1 MRMEQHLAR
10 AKTPTP
16 NRAWTIYAI
25 HHSHTDIGYT
35 ERQEKIERYHAEFI
49 RQALSI
55 LQQSENGAKPDWQ
68 GFRWNCE
75 TFWAV
80 ERFLDQASEKE
91 REQFA
96 AAVRSGSIELSD
108 TYLNMTELPDYS
120 LLQCIHSKAQA
131 YAKSIGHQI
140 DSAMTADINGYGWG
154 YAQSLLDNGIKH
166 LFSCIHTHHG
176 MFALGR
182 KQTPFW
188 WQAPNGDRLLVWNGE
203 HYMFGNEL
211 GLCPGALGQYM
222 IQDEF
227 DNQLIDA
234 HHNDIARIRMHRYVC
249 RLEEEGYPYD
259 FVPVMLSGLGTDN
272 ASPNGRIM
280 EFIRDWNAQYGETIR
295 IEMTTLSGFF
305 ARLKQED
312 MEQLPVYAGDWP
324 DWWSDGVSSTAMHTQ
339 LYRDAQRTLRKV
351 KYLDPKRELVDVQQ
365 ISEAEQA
372 LVMYAEHTWGYHSS
386 IYEPWHPNVQ
396 LLEVRKQAYAADASR
411 LAHQALD
418 QVLFAQGAA
427 PLYPERPIRYR
438 IVNTENASANKL
450 VTLPLD
456 GWEPALFEDGME
468 VVHEGTGAVLPH
480 QSPHPQSIVIQASLD
495 AGGECFLKLRKTQT
509 LPINRTTSNTRL
521 MGSDRVYDMDDLQI
535 EHAAHGPI
543 RIAQHMIESPFVRI
557 EWKEHDGIISWLDK
571 QSGAELLAA
580 NREYGAFTPIY
591 EVTPVADSSDPSQVW
606 AVRSRMGRNRKGI
619 NVERSAGCLIRVR
632 PIENGPLY
640 ATVELTY
647 TIEGMSYYALFLKV
661 YATSNRVEVSVRLHK
676 DSVWLPENVYV
687 ALPFT
692 TGEYSKD
699 TLYVEKAGAIVRPW
713 IDQLPG
719 TCLDYTCI
727 QEGLAWSS
735 HTGAGLANSTIGS
748 EGSRTVMDELEQATE
763 RTLLLAMPDTPLLQL
778 GSLDHGR
785 RIVHTQQAQ
794 DTKPSAYAW
803 LMTNYWETNF
813 KATLGGFYEFRYAL
827 ELRHDVIPT
836 EQLPDE
842 IPALAAEFIV
852 ARMN

>member
-1 MRMEQHLAR
+1 MMNIEQHIAR
-10 AKTPTP
+10 AVTPSPKRT
-16 NRAWTIYAI
+16 WTIYAI

-35 ERQEKIERYHAEFI
+35 ERQEKIERYHVEFI
-49 RQALSI
+49 RQALNI
-55 LQQSENGAKPDWQ
+55 VQQASNGTKPEWK
-68 GFRWNCE
+68 GFRWTCE

-80 ERFLDQASEKE
+80 ERFLEQASEKE

-96 AAVRSGSIELSD
+96 EAVRSGSIELSG

-120 LLQCIHSKAQA
+120 LLHSIHRKAQT
-131 YAKSIGHQI
+131 YAESIGQHV

-188 WQAPNGDRLLVWNGE
+188 WQAPNGERLLVWNGE

-211 GLCPGALGQYM
+211 GLCPGALGKYM

-234 HHNDIARIRMHRYVC
+234 HHDDIARIRMHRYVNQ
-249 RLEEEGYPYD
+249 LEEEGYPYD
-259 FVPVMLSGLGTDN
+259 FAPVMLSGLGTDN
-272 ASPNGRIM
+272 AAPNGRIM
-280 EFIRDWNAQYGETIR
+280 EFIRDWNAQYGDTIR
-295 IEMTTLSGFF
+295 IEMTTLHDFF

-312 MEQLPVYAGDWP
+312 VDQLPVYTGDWP

-339 LYRDAQRTLRKV
+339 LFRDAQRTLRKV
-351 KYLDPKRELVDVQQ
+351 KRLDPKASIVE
-365 ISEAEQA
+365 ISKLNQVEQA

-396 LLEVRKQAYAADASR
+396 LLEVRKQAYAAEASR

-427 PLYPERPIRYR
+427 PLYPERPFRYR
-438 IVNTENASANKL
+438 IVNTEHAPAAKL
-450 VTLPLD
+450 VALSLD
-456 GWEPALFEDGME
+456 GWEPALFEGGLE
-468 VVHEGTGAVLPH
+468 VVHEGTGNVLPH
-480 QSPHPQSIVIQASLD
+480 QSPHPQSVVVQVTLGS
-495 AGGECFLKLRKTQT
+495 GEECFLNLRKAPARPTN
-509 LPINRTTSNTRL
+509 LTTSNTRL
-521 MGSDRVYDMDDLQI
+521 MGSDRVYDMEDL
-535 EHAAHGPI
+535 HAEESAHGPI
-543 RIAQHMIESPFVRI
+543 RIAQHSIESPYVRI
-557 EWKEHDGIISWLDK
+557 EWKENEGITSWIDK
-571 QSGAELLAA
+571 QTGCEMLAA
-580 NREYGAFTPIY
+580 NREHGAFTPIY
-591 EVTPVADSSDPSQVW
+591 EVTPAADSSDQSQVW

-619 NVERSAGCLIRVR
+619 NVERSTGRLVRAR

-640 ATVELTY
+640 ATIELTY
-647 TIEGMSYYALFLKV
+647 VIEGMSYYALFLKV
-661 YATSNRVEVSVRLHK
+661 HAASNRVEISVRLHK

-692 TGEYSKD
+692 TGEHHKD

-727 QEGLAWSS
+727 QEGLAWCNHTHAS
-735 HTGAGLANSTIGS
+735 HPNSADPSDKPPVTDYTGSQS
-748 EGSRTVMDELEQATE
+748 EEL
-763 RTLLLAMPDTPLLQL
+763 TLLLAMPDTPLLQL
-778 GSLDHGR
+778 GSLEHGR
-785 RIVHTQQAQ
+785 RLVHTQQSL
-794 DTKPSAYAW
+794 DTRPSTYAW

-813 KATLGGFYEFRYAL
+813 KATLGGFYEFCYAV
-827 ELRHDVIPT
+827 ELRHDVSAA
-836 EQLPDE
+836 QLSNE
-842 IPALAAEFIV
+842 ISTLATSFTV
-852 ARMN
+852 ARMS